1 MNKKPK
7 AGRIA
12 LAFLL
17 VILVLIVGLWLMK
30 YAGGYLAAAGLGIS
44 GGAIVGLIVGGY
56 LPSYTLLEIRKTMVA
71 DKEDK

>member
-17 VILVLIVGLWLMK
+17 VILVLIFGLWLMK
-30 YAGGYLAAAGLGIS
+30 YAGGYLAAAGLGIFI
-44 GGAIVGLIVGGY
+44 GAIVGLIVGGVFAIIY
-56 LPSYTLLEIRKTMVA
+56 VVRNKKN
-71 DKEDK
+71 DGGR

>member
-12 LAFLL
+12 LVFLL

-44 GGAIVGLIVGGY
+44 IGAILGLIVGGVFAIIY
-56 LPSYTLLEIRKTMVA
+56 VVRNK
-71 DKEDK
+71 KNGGGR

>member
-1 MNKKPK
+1 
-7 AGRIA
+7 
-12 LAFLL
+12 
-17 VILVLIVGLWLMK
+17 MK